1 MAVIYKI
8 TNLINNKIYIGETIR
23 SFNKRWQEHK
33 YESLTPGHGYN
44 YHLHCAMRKYGIDN
58 FAIEI
63 IDNCPD
69 EERFIIES
77 KYIQLYDSTNP
88 DKGYNTVIEGSGR
101 TLISTDAIMEA
112 WSEGLTVNDT
122 AKLLG
127 VHKSTVSKRLHAN
140 NISDKEI
147 QQRYGESVRKRCSKP
162 VLQYDLKGNLIN
174 KWPSASSCKEKGYEQ
189 GEISCCCRQEIRI
202 AYGYLWKYEDD
213 DRPIQEWI
221 DRANNY
227 QHAGKPKKPIQQF
240 DLDMNLIAEYPSAA
254 DAARAL
260 GKKDKSNICRA
271 ARKGCKAY
279 NSYWKYI
286 EVDKN

>member
-1 MAVIYKI
+1 MAIIYKI

-23 SFNKRWQEHK
+23 GLNKRWQEHK
-33 YESLTPGHGYN
+33 HETLTPGHGYN

-58 FAIEI
+58 FTIEI

-69 EERFIIES
+69 EERFLTES
-77 KYIQLYDSTNP
+77 KYIQLYDATNP
-88 DKGYNTVIEGSGR
+88 DKGYNTVIEGSGY
-101 TLISTDAIMEA
+101 TVVSTDAIMEA
-112 WSEGLTVNDT
+112 WNEGLTINDT
-122 AKLLG
+122 AKILG
-127 VHKSTVSKRLHAN
+127 IHKSTVSKRLHAN
-140 NISDKEI
+140 NISDEEI
-147 QQRYGESVRKRCSKP
+147 QRRYGESVRKRCSKP
-162 VLQYDLKGNLIN
+162 VLQYDLNGNLIN

-189 GEISCCCRQEIRI
+189 GEISSCCRQEIRI

-227 QHAGKPKKPIQQF
+227 RHAGKPKKPIQQF
-240 DLDMNLIAEYPSAA
+240 DLDMNLIAEYDSAA

-260 GKKDKSNICRA
+260 NKKDKSNICRA

-279 NSYWKYI
+279 NSYWKYKI
-286 EVDKN
+286 DN